1 MKNINE
7 VCFIIQARKQSTRVP
22 NKMLRPFADSNLF
35 TIAVDKI
42 LATEIIPKENF
53 YVSIMDPE
61 FQEIAEGRGVNVFIR
76 SPDSVVEPL
85 TLQKAFEWHDRLKY
99 KYFVI
104 INACNP
110 LLKSDTITSF
120 VKSFLNSDSAG
131 LFAVI
136 EKKTFFFDKEGVMV
150 SNFNGPDKFKATLET
165 KLVEPLYEAAHSLYA
180 GTLEDISRDIYMGS
194 FQGPGDPDLF
204 IMDEIEAFDIDWPW
218 QFDIAQR
225 IYKSG
230 K

>member
-7 VCFIIQARKQSTRVP
+7 VCFIVQARKQSTRVP
-22 NKMLRPFADSNLF
+22 NKMLRPFANSNLF
-35 TIAVDKI
+35 TIAIDKV
-42 LATEIIPKENF
+42 LSTKIIPKENF

-61 FQEIAEGRGVNVFIR
+61 FKEIAEERGVNVFIR

-85 TLQKAFEWHDRLKY
+85 TLQKAFEWHDKLKY

-110 LLKSDTITSF
+110 LLKSSTITSF
-120 VKSFLNSDSAG
+120 VSNFLKSDSRG
-131 LFAVI
+131 QFAVM
-136 EKKTFFFDKEGVMV
+136 EKKTFFFDKEGKMV
-150 SNFNGPDKFKATLET
+150 SRFNGPDKFKATLET

-180 GTLEDISRDIYMGS
+180 GTLEDIGKDIYMGS
-194 FQGPGDPDLF
+194 FARPGDPDLF
-204 IMDEIEAFDIDWPW
+204 VMDEIEAFDIDWPW
-218 QFDIAQR
+218 QFDIAE
-225 IYKSG
+225 KMFSE